1 MQAKNFQSIS
11 KFLSWFFK
19 ISAGLSIIG
28 AILALAS
35 YFLDFQT
42 FDNLSFVVLE
52 MDSSFSLLVDDQSI
66 TQLEYAKAGLLTAP
80 LFLGLMSY
88 LFIQSSRLFDRL
100 VRGES
105 PFTVKFSEKVKKISY
120 LLAITDVT
128 VPLFYSLL
136 VNLIAETGSYFY
148 LGLSHWMLI
157 ALILYVVSGI
167 LNYGISLQELS
178 DETV

>member
-1 MQAKNFQSIS
+1 MA
-11 KFLSWFFK
+11 
-19 ISAGLSIIG
+19 
-28 AILALAS
+28 
-35 YFLDFQT
+35 
-42 FDNLSFVVLE
+42 
-52 MDSSFSLLVDDQSI
+52 
-66 TQLEYAKAGLLTAP
+66 AP

>member
-35 YFLDFQT
+35 YFLT

-66 TQLEYAKAGLLTAP
+66 TQLEYAKAGLLAAP